1 MLPMGN
7 PPIAELAGFV
17 KSEIARWGNVVRQ
30 AGIAG
35 TQ

>member
-1 MLPMGN
+1 LQ
-7 PPIAELAGFV
+7 AFV
-17 KSEIARWGNVVRQ
+17 KSEIARWGKVVRQ